1 VEPQRFDL
9 AAGLLR
15 ADSSDARTLA
25 EALATKLATALPD
38 QTTVRRK
45 SSGLL
50 SREKRLERLEVRLGD
65 ETFSLSLTGHSAE
78 ASRAKVVH
86 GIVIKREALDL
97 EHWLGALDEALAAEA
112 QRSETARLALE
123 RMLD

>member
-1 VEPQRFDL
+1 VAPQRFDL

-15 ADSSDARTLA
+15 ADSSDARALA
-25 EALATKLATALPD
+25 EALATKLAAALPEH
-38 QTTVRRK
+38 TTVRRR

-50 SREKRLERLEVRLGD
+50 NREKRLERLEVRLGD
-65 ETFSLSLTGHSAE
+65 ETFSLALTGYATD
-78 ASRAKVVH
+78 ASRAKVVQ

-97 EHWLGALDEALAAEA
+97 EHWLSALDEALAAEA

-123 RMLD
+123 RLLN